1 MLNEIVLIL
10 FYVAIL
16 IYSVILHEVSH
27 GVMAL
32 WLGDATAKYAGRIT
46 ANPFKHIDPWMTIG
60 MPIMMLLLTG
70 FAFDVFDHLAD
81 GLKFFGIG
89 LGDFALDLVLELFF
103 EGHD

>member
-1 MLNEIVLIL
+1 LAHAS
-10 FYVAIL
+10 VAKMPGTKKR
-16 IYSVILHEVSH
+16 S
-27 GVMAL
+27 
-32 WLGDATAKYAGRIT
+32 T
-46 ANPFKHIDPWMTIG
+46 ANPHRDTVERRKVTKSRIE
-60 MPIMMLLLTG
+60 LLLTG